1 MVPGVRP
8 VIVAVKLPVPV
19 PFDVFEPAMVGF
31 WVVLQQTPLSV
42 TFAPPL
48 LIMLPPLVNDVEV
61 TDVEFDVEMTGT
73 EAGVVIVIWLP
84 YAVPTL
90 FVAYALM

>member
-8 VIVAVKLPVPV
+8 DIVAVKLPVPV
-19 PFDVFEPAMVGF
+19 PLDVFNPAMVGF

-48 LIMLPPLVNDVEV
+48 LIILPPLVIEVDV
-61 TDVEFDVEMTGT
+61 TDVALVVAITGT
-73 EAGVVIVIWLP
+73 AAAVVIV
-84 YAVPTL
+84 V
-90 FVAYALM
+90 